1 MPKVDQPLLTL
12 SNIEEAAN
20 NIKGAVLKTPFL
32 PAIQLDAATG
42 ASVFVKYE
50 NMQVTNAFKERGAL
64 NKLLHLSDTEKSRGV
79 IAMSAGN
86 HAQAVAL
93 HAQRLG
99 IPALIVMPNGTP
111 YVKVEATKAFGA
123 KVILAG
129 ETVDDAKNE
138 ADRLAQEH
146 NYTWVHPFDDLE
158 VIAGQGTIA
167 LEMLRE
173 QPDLDTLVV
182 PVGGGGMISGM
193 AVAAKAIKPD
203 IEIIGVE
210 SDLYPSMYAALRGRS
225 MECGGN
231 SLAEGI
237 AVKVPGTLTQ
247 QLCKQ
252 FVNDVLLVSES
263 QIEEAINVFLTR
275 LKTVAEGAGAA
286 GLAAICAHPERF
298 AGKKVGLVLCG
309 GNINP
314 RLLASIMLRQ
324 LLRLGNIIHIRCTI
338 PDNPGILGEISTLIG
353 ELGGNILEVSH
364 HRLFLDVSVKG
375 ATLDVAIETRD
386 SKHADEIIV
395 ALEKRDIHVSHLSS
409 GEMRF

>member
-1 MPKVDQPLLTL
+1 MQQEDTPLLTL
-12 SNIEEAAN
+12 SHIEEAAK
-20 NIKGAVLKTPFL
+20 NIRGAIIATPLL
-32 PAIQLDAATG
+32 PAAKLNAITG

-64 NKLLHLSDTEKSRGV
+64 NKLLHLSNDERKRGV

-93 HAQRLG
+93 HAQRLN
-99 IPALIVMPNGTP
+99 IPAVIVMPIGTP

-129 ETVDDAKNE
+129 ETVDDAKKE
-138 ADRLAQEH
+138 ADRLAAEH
-146 NYTWVHPFDDLE
+146 GYIWVHPFDDLQ

-167 LEMLRE
+167 IEMLKE
-173 QPDLDTLVV
+173 QPDLDTLIV
-182 PVGGGGMISGM
+182 PVGGGGMISGI

-210 SDLYPSMYAALRGRS
+210 SELYPSMCAALNNQP

-237 AVKVPGTLTQ
+237 AVKVPGTYTKR
-247 QLCKQ
+247 LCKQ
-252 FVNDVLLVSES
+252 YVDDIVLVNES
-263 QIEEAINVFLTR
+263 QIEEAINIFLTR

-286 GLAAICAHPERF
+286 GLAAICANPKQFE
-298 AGKKVGLVLCG
+298 GKKVGLVLCG
-309 GNINP
+309 GNIDP
-314 RLLASIMLRQ
+314 RLLASITLRQ
-324 LLRLGNIIHIRCTI
+324 LVRLGNIIHIRCTI
-338 PDNPGILGEISTLIG
+338 PDRPGILGEISTLIG

-386 SKHADEIIV
+386 KKHASEITS
-395 ALEKRDIHVSHLSS
+395 ALEARDIHVSHLSS
-409 GEMRF
+409 GEMRL

>member
-1 MPKVDQPLLTL
+1 MPKVASPLLTL

-20 NIKGAVLKTPFL
+20 NIKGAVISTPLL
-32 PAIQLDAATG
+32 PAAQLDAITG

-50 NMQVTNAFKERGAL
+50 NMQATNAFKERGAL
-64 NKLLHLSDTEKSRGV
+64 NKLLHLTEEEKSRGV

-111 YVKVEATKAFGA
+111 YVKVEATKAYGA

-129 ETVDDAKNE
+129 ETVDDAKKE
-138 ADRLAQEH
+138 ADRLSEEH
-146 NYTWVHPFDDLE
+146 GYIWVHPFDDLQ

-167 LEMLRE
+167 LEMLKD
-173 QPDLDTLVV
+173 QPDLDTLIV
-182 PVGGGGMISGM
+182 PVGGGGMISGI

-210 SDLYPSMYAALRGRS
+210 SELYPSMYAALRDEP

-237 AVKVPGTLTQ
+237 AVKVPGTYTQ
-247 QLCKQ
+247 QLVKEY
-252 FVNDVLLVSES
+252 VDGILLVSES
-263 QIEEAINVFLTR
+263 QIEEAINIFLTR

-286 GLAAICAHPERF
+286 GLAAMCAHPERF
-298 AGKKVGLVLCG
+298 KGKKVGLVLCG

-314 RLLASIMLRQ
+314 RLLASIALRQ
-324 LLRLGNIIHIRCTI
+324 LVRLGNIIHIRCNI
-338 PDNPGILGEISTLIG
+338 PDRPGILGEISTTIG
-353 ELGGNILEVSH
+353 QLGGNILEVSH

-386 SKHADEIIV
+386 NQHAKEIIA
-395 ALEKRDIHVSHLSS
+395 ALEAGDIHVTLLSS